1 LIVVCDGLSALA
13 IHTNTVAVIT
23 RFLEILKK
31 QGLKVA
37 PVIIVTRG
45 RVAVAD
51 EVNDIVKARLVVNLI
66 GERPGLSFHDSM
78 GAYITYGA

>member
-1 LIVVCDGLSALA
+1 LIVVCDALSALA

-37 PVIIVTRG
+37 PVIIVTSE

-51 EVNDIVKARLVVNLI
+51 EVNDFVKAKVSRKFNR
-66 GERPGLSFHDSM
+66 GKTWPKLS
-78 GAYITYGA
+78 